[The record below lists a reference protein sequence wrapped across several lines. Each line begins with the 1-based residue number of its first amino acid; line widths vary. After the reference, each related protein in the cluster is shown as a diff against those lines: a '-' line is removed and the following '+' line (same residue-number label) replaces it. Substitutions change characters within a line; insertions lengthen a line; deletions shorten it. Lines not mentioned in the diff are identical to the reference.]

1 MVLRGLSESTGMQD
15 RVWQSQWGTHW
26 KNMGK
31 GPERKARRDSQRW
44 IRVPSV
50 AGEGNE
56 DDASTAGGGTYPTL
70 EKPVPLSQMMGAS
83 SDMVVERRDAACS
96 EGSVGRGY
104 SRCLSARCAPAGR
117 RSWLYL
123 ARPSVTNKAASLRR
137 GLFAHSLLS
146 VHHVLPAAIRQ
157 QQPVWAGGPSPGH
170 GIPLC
175 RYVGLVI
182 QDEATS
188 LSVPQTA
195 ARKTRSSLE
204 NLFGVGSVVTV
215 SCIRRGQNEV
225 RSWFLSSTFL
235 VDNFV
240 VVQFEAR

>member
-1 MVLRGLSESTGMQD
+1 
-15 RVWQSQWGTHW
+15 
-26 KNMGK
+26 
-31 GPERKARRDSQRW
+31 
-44 IRVPSV
+44 
-50 AGEGNE
+50 
-56 DDASTAGGGTYPTL
+56 
-70 EKPVPLSQMMGAS
+70 MGAS
-83 SDMVVERRDAACS
+83 SDMVVESRDAACC

-137 GLFAHSLLS
+137 GPFTHSLLS
-146 VHHVLPAAIRQ
+146 VHHVLPAAVRQ
-157 QQPVWAGGPSPGH
+157 QQPVHAGGPSPGH
-170 GIPLC
+170 GIPLRRC
-175 RYVGLVI
+175 VGSILVV
-182 QDEATS
+182 QDETTS

-195 ARKTRSSLE
+195 ARKTRSSLG

-215 SCIRRGQNEV
+215 SCTRRGQNEV
-225 RSWFLSSTFL
+225 RRWFLSPTFL